1 MISPLDF
8 QNVVAVTIS
17 TIRLTENDDS
27 EAYDSILHCIGHY
40 LGRNRVKKGFHRYR
54 SKMSF

>member
-1 MISPLDF
+1 MGLRNDF
-8 QNVVAVTIS
+8 TVRFPKCHPVTIS

-40 LGRNRVKKGFHRYR
+40 LGRNRVKKGFHR
-54 SKMSF
+54 

>member
-8 QNVVAVTIS
+8 QNVVAVMIS

-40 LGRNRVKKGFHRYR
+40 LGRNRVKKGFHR
-54 SKMSF
+54 